1 LSGLRLIRPVDTNAT
16 DPAFVT
22 AALAARYFG
31 NPSSES
37 FVGLGNFEE
46 DRKTVLA
53 KTLPAIIAHKKAS
66 TVPRNLRRFLSLE
79 DFRLSAIRH
88 LPVPI
93 FGYVDGSVET
103 GASMENTRAAY
114 QRKAFVPSVLRDV
127 SARSTRT
134 ELFSQSFAVP
144 FGIAPMGF
152 SALVAYDGDVALAR
166 AAHEFGS
173 MAICSAASLTP
184 LERVASEGRSR
195 WFQCY
200 VPGDNARIA
209 ALVERLKRAN
219 FETLVVTADVPV
231 SGNRE
236 NNARNGFDAPFRLT
250 GRLAWQF
257 GTKPSWTLGTLGRE
271 IMQRGMPYFENMDA
285 EQGPPLFSS
294 KLTRSVLGRD
304 KLTWDSLRF
313 IREIWPGKLVLKGVL
328 SVADACR
335 AEELG
340 VDGIIIS
347 SHGGRQLDSCIAP
360 LDVLPEIRA
369 ATSNMAIMIDGGIRR
384 GTDIL
389 KAIAL
394 GADFAFIGRPFLFA
408 ASVRGAPG
416 VSHAF
421 RLLQSE
427 MLTSMALLGINR
439 LDELSPE
446 TLRSA

>member
-1 LSGLRLIRPVDTNAT
+1 M
-16 DPAFVT
+16 
-22 AALAARYFG
+22 
-31 NPSSES
+31 
-37 FVGLGNFEE
+37 
-46 DRKTVLA
+46 A
-53 KTLPAIIAHKKAS
+53 KTPPAIIARKTAS
-66 TVPRNLRRFLSLE
+66 TVPRNLRAFLSLE
-79 DFRLSAIRH
+79 DFRLSAKRH

-103 GASMENTRAAY
+103 GASMNNARAAY
-114 QRKAFVPSVLRDV
+114 ERMAFVPSVLRDV

-134 ELFSQSFAVP
+134 ELFSQAFAVP

-152 SALVAYDGDVALAR
+152 SALAAYDGDVALAR

-173 MAICSAASLTP
+173 IAICSAASLTP

-200 VPGDNARIA
+200 VPGDEGRIS
-209 ALVERLKRAN
+209 ALIERLKRAQ

-231 SGNRE
+231 AGNRE

-250 GRLAWQF
+250 GRLTWQF
-257 GTKPSWTLGTLGRE
+257 CSKPSWTLGTLGRE
-271 IMQRGMPYFENMDA
+271 ILQRGMPYFENMDA

-294 KLTRSVLGRD
+294 TLTRSILGRD
-304 KLTWDSLRF
+304 QLTWESLRF
-313 IREIWPGKLVLKGVL
+313 IRKIWPGKLILKGVL

-340 VDGIIIS
+340 VDGVIIS
-347 SHGGRQLDSCIAP
+347 NHGGRQLDACVAP

-369 ATSNMAIMIDGGIRR
+369 ATSNLAILIDGGIRR

-421 RLLQSE
+421 RLLQNE

-439 LDELSPE
+439 LDELSPDR
-446 TLRSA
+446 LQRV

>member
-1 LSGLRLIRPVDTNAT
+1 MS
-16 DPAFVT
+16 F
-22 AALAARYFG
+22 ALAGKECA
-31 NPSSES
+31 NPSSEGS
-37 FVGLGNFEE
+37 EALGKLEL
-46 DRKTVLA
+46 DRNTALA
-53 KTLPAIIAHKKAS
+53 KTPPAIIARKTAS
-66 TVPRNLRRFLSLE
+66 TVPRNLRGFLSLE
-79 DFRLSAIRH
+79 DFRLSAMRH

-103 GASMENTRAAY
+103 GASMNNARAAY
-114 QRKAFVPSVLRDV
+114 ERMAFVPSVLRDV

-134 ELFSQSFAVP
+134 ELFSQTFAVP

-152 SALVAYDGDVALAR
+152 SALAAYDGDVALAR

-173 MAICSAASLTP
+173 IAICSAASLTP
-184 LERVASEGRSR
+184 LERIASEGRSR

-200 VPGDNARIA
+200 VPGDEGRIS
-209 ALVERLKRAN
+209 ALIERLKQAQ

-231 SGNRE
+231 AGNRE

-250 GRLAWQF
+250 GRLTWQF
-257 GTKPSWTLGTLGRE
+257 CSKPSWTLGTLGRE
-271 IMQRGMPYFENMDA
+271 ILQRGMPYFENMDA

-294 KLTRSVLGRD
+294 TLTRSILGRD
-304 KLTWDSLRF
+304 QLTWESLRF
-313 IREIWPGKLVLKGVL
+313 IRKIWPGKLVLKGVL

-347 SHGGRQLDSCIAP
+347 NHGGRQLDACVAP

-369 ATSNMAIMIDGGIRR
+369 ATSNLAILIDGGIRR

-394 GADFAFIGRPFLFA
+394 GADFAFVGRPFLFA
-408 ASVRGAPG
+408 ASVRGASG

-439 LDELSPE
+439 LDELSPDR
-446 TLRSA
+446 LRRV